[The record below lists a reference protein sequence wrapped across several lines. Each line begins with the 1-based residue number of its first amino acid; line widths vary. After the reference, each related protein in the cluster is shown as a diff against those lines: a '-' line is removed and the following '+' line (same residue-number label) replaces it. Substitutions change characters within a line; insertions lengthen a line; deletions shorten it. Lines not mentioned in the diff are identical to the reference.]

1 MAMMTIGARLFTL
14 ALAGLVGLSATSAA
28 GQSYRAPRNAYGA
41 PDLNGVWNNNAL
53 TRLQRPAGV
62 LPLVVRPAD
71 VAAAEHKLMGSY
83 SPPATVANV
92 GGTDSEWWDGAH
104 LARVDGQFR
113 TSWLVDP
120 DDGQLPYSA
129 EGKRRRAVF
138 DKAQVESFDGP
149 EARPVAGDRC
159 LLPSWGAMGPVM
171 MNAPYNANYRFVQ
184 TRDQIAILAE
194 NNSEVRIIRIG
205 AAHLPGQIK
214 QWTGDSI
221 GHWEKD
227 TLVVETT
234 NLRADAPLSQAPF
247 FFSAEA
253 RVVERFTRTGPAAL
267 KYEFTVEDPVIFARP
282 WRAEMAFVASDATLF
297 EFACHEGN
305 YAMTNVLAGARAVER
320 TEASAAAD
328 DPLLGAWKLNIEK
341 SRFTPGPGWRS
352 QVRVYRA
359 VATGI
364 TVEWTG
370 VDAGGEKMQVSYTYA
385 YDGRDYPMNG
395 SANYETLNAV
405 RIDARTGRSE
415 EKRAG
420 KIVGIAVR
428 SVSPDGKTLTITDD
442 GVSRKGQ
449 AFSQVLVFDRV
460 TAN

>member
-1 MAMMTIGARLFTL
+1 MAMTTIGARLFTL
-14 ALAGLVGLSATSAA
+14 ALAGLAALSAGSAA
-28 GQSYRAPRNAYGA
+28 AQAYRAPRDAYGA

-71 VAAAEHKLMGSY
+71 LAEAERKLMTSY
-83 SPPATVANV
+83 SPPSTAANV
-92 GGTDSEWWDGAH
+92 GGSESEWWDGAH
-104 LARVDGQFR
+104 LARIGSEFR
-113 TSWLVDP
+113 TSWLVEP

-129 EGKRRRAVF
+129 EGKRRRALF
-138 DKAQVESFDGP
+138 DKAQIESFDGP

-171 MNAPYNANYRFVQ
+171 LNAPYNANYRFVQ
-184 TRDQIAILAE
+184 TRDQIAIMAE
-194 NNSEVRIIRIG
+194 NNSELRIIRIG
-205 AAHLPGQIK
+205 AAHLPDQIR

-227 TLVVETT
+227 ALVVETT

-247 FFSAEA
+247 FFTAGA

-267 KYEFTVEDPVIFARP
+267 KYEFTVEDPAIFARS
-282 WRAEMAFVASDATLF
+282 WRAEMAFVASDAPLY

-305 YAMTNVLAGARAVER
+305 YAMTNVLAGARAVAGA
-320 TEASAAAD
+320 EASAAAG
-328 DPLLGAWKLNIEK
+328 DPILGTWTLNIEK
-341 SRFTPGPGWRS
+341 STFTPGPGWRS

-359 VATGI
+359 VPAGI
-364 TVEWTG
+364 AVAWTG
-370 VDAGGEKMQVSYTYA
+370 VDAGGEKMQVSYAYA
-385 YDGRDYPMNG
+385 YDGRDYAMNG
-395 SANYETLNAV
+395 SANYDTLNAV

-415 EKRAG
+415 EKRGG

-442 GVSRKGQ
+442 GVNRKGR
-449 AFSQVLVFDRV
+449 AFSQVLVFDR
-460 TAN
+460 AE